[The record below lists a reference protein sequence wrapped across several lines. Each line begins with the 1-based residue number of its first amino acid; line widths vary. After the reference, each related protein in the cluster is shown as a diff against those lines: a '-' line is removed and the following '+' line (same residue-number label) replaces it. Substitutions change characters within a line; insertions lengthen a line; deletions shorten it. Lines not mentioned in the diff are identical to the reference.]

1 MYDENALDIIR
12 EIINMGI
19 GEAANS
25 LSNLV
30 NTRVIIR
37 IPDIHILHVSEIYE
51 YIQKEV
57 PSVGVYISQN
67 FKDIVKG
74 KTILFYTREC
84 CVSLLNAIYG
94 QAVKTS
100 SLTESGIATLNEI
113 GNIIMVSC
121 MAEISN
127 MIEGRILFEL
137 PQVTV
142 EISGKYFQNLI
153 RELGESE
160 KAIVVKNE
168 IRIKETDIRGYLFIL
183 LSFEDLNA
191 VIEIL
196 MKKIKQPEG

>member
-1 MYDENALDIIR
+1 MYDEKAMDIIR

-37 IPDIHILHVSEIYE
+37 IPDIRILPVSEIHDYL
-51 YIQKEV
+51 QKEV
-57 PSVGVYISQN
+57 PSIGVYISQN

-94 QAVKTS
+94 QTVKTS
-100 SLTESGIATLNEI
+100 ALTESGIATLNEI

-127 MIEGRILFEL
+127 MIEGRILFDL
-137 PQVTV
+137 PQVIV
-142 EISGKYFQNLI
+142 EISEKYFQNLTN
-153 RELGESE
+153 ELGESD
-160 KAIVVKNE
+160 KAIIVKNE
-168 IRIKETDIRGYLFIL
+168 ISIKDTDIKGYLFIL
-183 LSFEDLNA
+183 LSFEDLNK
-191 VIEIL
+191 VIGIL
-196 MKKIKQPEG
+196 MKKMK